1 LKAVVTIASTPN
13 IRHPASTFLTSAPM
27 HSFLSI
33 DSPFTFTTNACNS
46 PVNFLFSARSETAFA
61 HFILEA
67 GIVFR
72 VAIKNHDFIDGN
84 RETGMPDFWNHFFP
98 RTSLKPNY
106 VWESRRLIICGNGNR
121 YAFGCWT
128 QQVEVMA
135 GKTYRFKVRFQAK
148 GIDDINLHVMNL
160 LCWLKTDQPSDQCP
174 YDHISSYVNQ
184 DSSILGEE
192 LFSVP
197 PGVNKVEIQLGLRF
211 SESGQVTWNSV
222 ELSEAEKPAPREA
235 VVSVVKWRPYRC
247 DSVERN
253 RSAIGDWLDKAGA
266 LQSDLVLLPEFSNAY
281 RKGLA
286 YDRCAENLSDGL
298 VCTLLREKALQYR
311 MNVCA
316 GIVEKSGD
324 LYYSSAVLFNRQ
336 GELIGTYRKT
346 HPFWPEEMLQGLSPG
361 CDYPVFDLDFGKV
374 GIVIC
379 YDNWYG
385 EIHKLLALRGAEL
398 LLVPNEAYEPL
409 LMHARALDNRVYVAA
424 SSLEMKAMIVNTK
437 GRIMAETNDGMVS
450 ARIDLND
457 RRLAYPYPGGT
468 LNHSSGGRRGARNS
482 LNDGLYEMLA
492 QEMRTWENRP
502 EGFFWY
508 KGEEGPA
515 LQP

>member
-1 LKAVVTIASTPN
+1 MSRPDIKN
-13 IRHPASTFLTSAPM
+13 R
-27 HSFLSI
+27 
-33 DSPFTFTTNACNS
+33 D
-46 PVNFLFSARSETAFA
+46 FSAGDRTIGKPDSWE
-61 HFILEA
+61 E
-67 GIVFR
+67 R
-72 VAIKNHDFIDGN
+72 V
-84 RETGMPDFWNHFFP
+84 P
-98 RTSLKPNY
+98 RPALKPMFS
-106 VWESRRLIICGNGNR
+106 WQPGRLTVQGNGNR

-128 QQVEVMA
+128 QQMEVMEE
-135 GKTYRFKVRFQAK
+135 KTYRFRVRFQVK
-148 GIDDINLHVMNL
+148 DIDDINLSVMNL
-160 LCWLKTDQPSDQCP
+160 LCWLKTEKPSDQCP
-174 YDHISSYVNQ
+174 YDHISSYVTQ

-197 PGVNKVEIQLGLRF
+197 PGVNRVELQLGLRF

-222 ELSEAEKPAPREA
+222 ELYEAENPAPREA
-235 VVSVVKWRPYRC
+235 LVTVVKWRPYRC
-247 DSVERN
+247 ETAASN
-253 RSAIGDWLDKAGA
+253 RSAICAWLDKAGA
-266 LQSDLVLLPEFSNAY
+266 MHSDLVLLPEFSNVH
-281 RKGLA
+281 RQGLA
-286 YDRCAENLSDGL
+286 YDLCAETLMDGQ
-298 VCTLLREKALQYR
+298 VCALLREKAIQYR

-316 GIVEKSGD
+316 GIVEKDRD
-324 LYYSSAVLFNRQ
+324 LYFSSAVLFDRQ

-361 CDYPVFDLDFGKV
+361 DDYPVFDLDFGKA

-409 LMHARALDNRVYVAA
+409 LMPARALDNRVYVAA

-437 GRIMAETNDGMVS
+437 GRIMAETNDGLVS

-457 RRLAYPYPGGT
+457 RRPAYPYPGGT
-468 LNHSSGGRRGARNS
+468 LNHSSGGRRSARNS
-482 LNDGLYEMLA
+482 LNDGLYDLLA

-508 KGEEGPA
+508 KREEGPA
-515 LQP
+515 LEP